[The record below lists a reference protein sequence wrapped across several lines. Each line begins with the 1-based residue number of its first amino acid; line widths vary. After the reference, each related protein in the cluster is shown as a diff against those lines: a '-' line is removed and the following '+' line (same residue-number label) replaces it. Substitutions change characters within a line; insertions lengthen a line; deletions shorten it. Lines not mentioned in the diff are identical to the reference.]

1 MKKKY
6 VRPAVT
12 CYQIEAQQRMMA
24 GSVPDRPD
32 YGDGSSVWDQSDITG
47 RPDYGDG
54 SDDWD
59 QSDIGGR
66 PNYSDGS
73 SSWSQD

>member
-6 VRPAVT
+6 VRPAVSI
-12 CYQIEAQQRMMA
+12 YKVEVQQRMMA

-32 YGDGSSVWDQSDITG
+32 YDDGSDDWDQDYIDD

-59 QSDIGGR
+59 QDEE
-66 PNYSDGS
+66 P
-73 SSWSQD
+73 

>member
-32 YGDGSSVWDQSDITG
+32 YD
-47 RPDYGDG
+47 DG

-59 QSDIGGR
+59 QDEE
-66 PNYSDGS
+66 P
-73 SSWSQD
+73 

>member
-6 VRPAVT
+6 VSPAVSI
-12 CYQIEAQQRMMA
+12 YKVEAQQLMMVA
-24 GSVPDRPD
+24 SRPD
-32 YGDGSSVWDQSDITG
+32 YDDGSDDWDQSDIDD

-59 QSDIGGR
+59 QDEE
-66 PNYSDGS
+66 P
-73 SSWSQD
+73 